1 MATLAPTQ
9 SRNRRYKPG
18 TRRSMKLGGWIAL
31 ILVSAFTLFPIF
43 WMVISSLKSNQ
54 ELLLGNTIFPSE
66 LHFENYRTMWER
78 SNFFVY
84 FRNSLIICGITAV
97 ICTVLAVFSSY
108 ALARFRFPGS
118 EVFGIAVLATQL
130 IPGVMF
136 LLPLYNMFIWLKT
149 NWGIGLLDTYQGM
162 VFVYVAFFLPLS
174 LWILRS
180 FFAAIPPDLEEQ
192 AMIDGTTRFG
202 AFIRVIIPL
211 SGPGIIATSIYVFLT
226 AWDELLFAMQL
237 TNTVNTQTIPVGI
250 RLFVG
255 TYQNRYDEI
264 MAAATVITLPIL
276 LIFFFLQKYMISG
289 MTSGAVKG

>member
-1 MATLAPTQ
+1 MATSAIVRTKRYRPG
-9 SRNRRYKPG
+9 NRRAL
-18 TRRSMKLGGWIAL
+18 KLGGWIAL
-31 ILVSAFTLFPIF
+31 IAVTLFTLFPIV
-43 WMVISSLKSNQ
+43 WMVLSSLKSNQ
-54 ELLLGNTIFPSE
+54 ELLLGNSILPNE
-66 LHFENYRTMWER
+66 WHFENYKTMWER
-78 SNFFVY
+78 SNFFIY
-84 FRNSLIICGITAV
+84 FRNSLIICIITAA
-97 ICTVLAVFSSY
+97 ICTGLAVFSSY

-136 LLPLYNMFIWLKT
+136 LLPLYNMFIWLKN
-149 NWGIGLLDTYQGM
+149 NWGIALLDTYHGM
-162 VFVYVAFFLPLS
+162 IFVYVAFFLPLS

-180 FFAAIPPDLEEQ
+180 FFASIPPELEEQ

-211 SGPGIIATSIYVFLT
+211 SGPGIAATGIYVFLT

-237 TNTVNTQTIPVGI
+237 TNTINTQTIPVGI

-264 MAAATVITLPIL
+264 MAAATVITLPVL